1 MKKRYYFLLLLI
13 FLIILSLW
21 GISFL
26 PDGKLHLYFVDV
38 GQGDGILMQLPT
50 GEFILNDGGPD
61 NKIINF
67 LSQKIPFY
75 NKKIDLVIMSHPH
88 ADHLNGLIE
97 VLKRYEVKNL
107 MLTGVKYNY
116 LGYDQLIELA
126 LDKNVNLIYVDGQKD
141 YKFGKVA
148 IDILYPNENINGKYF
163 ANVNNSS
170 IAFRLIFNDFKA
182 FFSGDLEKEKE
193 ELLISQKL
201 HLNSDILKA
210 GHHGSKTSN
219 NLFILEKIR
228 PDWVIISCGVNNK
241 FNHPNPETL
250 KHLQSISQKVFRTD
264 LQGNIEVQLSS
275 KDEIAFKPSR

>member
-1 MKKRYYFLLLLI
+1 MKKKYYFLILII
-13 FLIILSLW
+13 FLIILCLW

-50 GEFILNDGGPD
+50 GEFILNDGGP
-61 NKIINF
+61 NQKIIDF

-75 NKKIDLVIMSHPH
+75 NKNIDLIIMSHPH
-88 ADHLNGLIE
+88 ADHINGLIE
-97 VLKRYEVKNL
+97 VLKRYKVKNL
-107 MLTGVKYNY
+107 MLTGVKYDY
-116 LGYDQLIELA
+116 LGYDKLLEIA
-126 LDKNVNLIYVDGQKD
+126 LDKGINLIYIDGQKD

-148 IDILYPNENINGKYF
+148 IDILYPDQNINGKYF

-170 IAFRLIFNDFKA
+170 IAYRLIFSDFKA

-193 ELLISQKL
+193 EFLISQKL

-219 NLFILEKIR
+219 NVNFLNQIKPI
-228 PDWVIISCGVNNK
+228 WVIISCGVGNK

-250 KHLQSISQKVFRTD
+250 KNLQSISQKVFRTD
-264 LQGNIEVQLSS
+264 LQSDIEIIV
-275 KDEIAFKPSR
+275 DRNRTITFKTKK